1 MLAADTSRKLK
12 KSETCFDKPVLSR
25 VEGLSMNGIIAIVSS
40 PPFVLSPSKDSE
52 RLFLQPAN
60 FCTGAKICARL
71 GVT

>member
-12 KSETCFDKPVLSR
+12 KSETCFDKP
-25 VEGLSMNGIIAIVSS
+25 
-40 PPFVLSPSKDSE
+40 VLSPSKDSE